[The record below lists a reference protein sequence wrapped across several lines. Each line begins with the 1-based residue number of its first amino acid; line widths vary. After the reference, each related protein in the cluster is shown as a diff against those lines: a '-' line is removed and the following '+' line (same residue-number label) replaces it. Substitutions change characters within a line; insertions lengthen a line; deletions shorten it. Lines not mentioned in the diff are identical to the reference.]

1 MGIIN
6 ILDAQTANMIAAGE
20 VVDRPASAL
29 KELLENAL
37 DAGAKRI
44 SVEIKGGGRA
54 FLRITDDGKGFYR
67 DDIPKALLRHATS
80 KIKNG
85 TDLNE
90 ILTFGFRGEAL
101 AAISSVSRMEI
112 ISRHADETV
121 GTRLTSDE
129 NGVVM
134 DDTGCPVGTTVIV
147 KDLFYNTPARQK
159 FLKRDMTETSA
170 CVSVASAAAIS
181 HPEVS
186 FTVSVEGERRFYTAG
201 DGRLLQAL
209 YAIYGKSFAGGL
221 IEVSYELDG
230 VKAHGYV
237 STPDNARGN
246 RGMQMFYVNGRSIRS
261 KTMQAALEEAFR
273 SYLPH
278 GRYPACVLFL
288 EIPCTLTDVN
298 VHPAKLE
305 IKFANE
311 RPVFSAVY
319 YAVKN
324 KLNENPTAEKPAEQT
339 SASEPA
345 PADTKP
351 AVSPELVQTPVSAE
365 RPAPVYTP
373 VSAPPKKE
381 EPPRRTFNARI
392 GEEDLDMQTMLR
404 FAQPTEEEARI
415 YGQKQEQAPTEQQV
429 QIDERPYHRLLGE
442 AYNAFLFVETKEEVL
457 VIDKHAAHERI
468 LYEKLASKKEVHT
481 QQLLS
486 PIPLTLADSDVA
498 NLCENAPYLAEFGFE
513 IEPFGSDTLLV
524 RAVPASL
531 ANTKDLK
538 SILERFASDLLGG
551 SRVSFAEKCDRALFT
566 VACKAALKAGIPNDK
581 AHNEWVVQQ
590 LMANPSLR
598 FCPHGR
604 PVMHALTR
612 KEIEGYF
619 DR

>member
-80 KIKNG
+80 KIRNG
-85 TDLNE
+85 DDLNE

-129 NGVVM
+129 NGIVM
-134 DDTGCPVGTTVIV
+134 DDTGCPIGTTVIV

-159 FLKRDMTETSA
+159 FLKKDMTETSA

-201 DGRLLQAL
+201 DGKLLQAL
-209 YAIYGKSFAGGL
+209 YAIYGKAFAGGL

-237 STPDNARGN
+237 TSPDHARGN
-246 RGMQMFYVNGRSIRS
+246 RGMQLFYVNGRSIRS

-288 EIPCTLTDVN
+288 EIPYGLTDVN

-324 KLNENPTAEKPAEQT
+324 KLNENPASVQEQPAQEAPAAETPAPQP
-339 SASEPA
+339 ASEPVQISASAVRSA
-345 PADTKP
+345 PTHIP
-351 AVSPELVQTPVSAE
+351 T
-365 RPAPVYTP
+365 YTP
-373 VSAPPKKE
+373 PKRE
-381 EPPRRTFNARI
+381 EPPRRTFDARI

-404 FAQPTEEEARI
+404 FAQPTEEEART
-415 YGQKQEQAPTEQQV
+415 YEQQKEEAQPVQV

-442 AYNAFLFVETKEEVL
+442 AYNAFLFVETKNEVL

-486 PIPLTLADSDVA
+486 PIPLTLADDDVA

-531 ANTKDLK
+531 ANTKDLR
-538 SILERFASDLLGG
+538 SILERFASDLTGG

-566 VACKAALKAGIPNDK
+566 VACKAALKAGIPNDA
-581 AHNEWVVQQ
+581 AHNEWVVEQ
-590 LMANPSLR
+590 LMENPALR

>member
-85 TDLNE
+85 DDLNE

-112 ISRHADETV
+112 ISRHVDETV

-129 NGVVM
+129 NGIVM
-134 DDTGCPVGTTVIV
+134 DDTGCPIGTTVIV

-159 FLKRDMTETSA
+159 FLKKDMTETSA

-201 DGRLLQAL
+201 DGKLLQAL
-209 YAIYGKSFAGGL
+209 YAIYGKAFAGGL

-237 STPDNARGN
+237 TSPDHARGN
-246 RGMQMFYVNGRSIRS
+246 RGMQLFYVNGRSIRS

-288 EIPCTLTDVN
+288 EIPYGLTDVN

-324 KLNENPTAEKPAEQT
+324 KLNENPASVQEQPAQEAPAAETPAPQP
-339 SASEPA
+339 ASEPVQFPASTVRSA
-345 PADTKP
+345 PT
-351 AVSPELVQTPVSAE
+351 
-365 RPAPVYTP
+365 YTP
-373 VSAPPKKE
+373 TYTPPKRE
-381 EPPRRTFNARI
+381 EPPRRTFDARI

-404 FAQPTEEEARI
+404 FAQPTEEEART
-415 YGQKQEQAPTEQQV
+415 YEQQKEKAQPVQV

-442 AYNAFLFVETKEEVL
+442 AYNAFLFVETKNEVL

-486 PIPLTLADSDVA
+486 PIPLTLADDDVA

-513 IEPFGSDTLLV
+513 IEPFGNDTLLV

-531 ANTKDLK
+531 ANTKDLRA
-538 SILERFASDLLGG
+538 ILERFASDLTGG
-551 SRVSFAEKCDRALFT
+551 SRISFAEKCDRALFT
-566 VACKAALKAGIPNDK
+566 VACKAALKAGIPNDA
-581 AHNEWVVQQ
+581 AHNEWVVEQ
-590 LMANPSLR
+590 LMENPALR

>member
-80 KIKNG
+80 KIRNG
-85 TDLNE
+85 DDLNE

-129 NGVVM
+129 NGIVM
-134 DDTGCPVGTTVIV
+134 DDTGCPIGTTVIV

-159 FLKRDMTETSA
+159 FLKKDMTETSA

-201 DGRLLQAL
+201 DGKLLQAL
-209 YAIYGKSFAGGL
+209 YAIYGKAFAGGL

-237 STPDNARGN
+237 TSPDHARGN
-246 RGMQMFYVNGRSIRS
+246 RGMQLFYVNGRSIRS

-288 EIPCTLTDVN
+288 EIPYGLTDVN

-324 KLNENPTAEKPAEQT
+324 KLNENPASVQEQPAQEAPAAETPAPQP
-339 SASEPA
+339 ASEPVQISASAVRSA
-345 PADTKP
+345 PTHIP
-351 AVSPELVQTPVSAE
+351 T
-365 RPAPVYTP
+365 YTP
-373 VSAPPKKE
+373 PKRE
-381 EPPRRTFNARI
+381 EPPRRTFDARI

-404 FAQPTEEEARI
+404 FAQPTEEEART
-415 YGQKQEQAPTEQQV
+415 YEQQKEEAQPVQV

-442 AYNAFLFVETKEEVL
+442 AYNAFLFVETKNEVL

-486 PIPLTLADSDVA
+486 PIPLTLADDDVA

-531 ANTKDLK
+531 ANTKDLR
-538 SILERFASDLLGG
+538 SILERFASDLTGG

-566 VACKAALKAGIPNDK
+566 VACKAALKAGIPNDA
-581 AHNEWVVQQ
+581 AHNEWVVEQ
-590 LMANPSLR
+590 LMENPALR
-598 FCPHGR
+598 FCLHGR

>member
-80 KIKNG
+80 KIRNG
-85 TDLNE
+85 DDLNE

-112 ISRHADETV
+112 ISRHVDETV

-129 NGVVM
+129 NGIVM
-134 DDTGCPVGTTVIV
+134 DDTGCPIGTTVIV

-159 FLKRDMTETSA
+159 FLKKDMTETSA

-201 DGRLLQAL
+201 DGKLLQAL
-209 YAIYGKSFAGGL
+209 YAIYGKAFAGGL

-237 STPDNARGN
+237 TSPDHARGN
-246 RGMQMFYVNGRSIRS
+246 RGMQLFYVNGRSIRS

-288 EIPCTLTDVN
+288 EIPYGLTDVN

-324 KLNENPTAEKPAEQT
+324 KLGENPASAQEQPAQETPAAET
-339 SASEPA
+339 PA
-345 PADTKP
+345 P
-351 AVSPELVQTPVSAE
+351 Q
-365 RPAPVYTP
+365 PAPEPMQISVSTVRSAPTYAPTYTP
-373 VSAPPKKE
+373 PKRE
-381 EPPRRTFNARI
+381 EPPRRTFDARI

-404 FAQPTEEEARI
+404 FAQPTAEEVRA
-415 YGQKQEQAPTEQQV
+415 QEQSKEDAQHAQM

-442 AYNAFLFVETKEEVL
+442 AYNAFLFVETKNEVL

-486 PIPLTLADSDVA
+486 PIPLTLADDDVA
-498 NLCENAPYLAEFGFE
+498 NLCENASYLAEFGFE

-531 ANTKDLK
+531 AHTKDLK
-538 SILERFASDLLGG
+538 SILERFASDLTSG

-566 VACKAALKAGIPNDK
+566 VACKAALKAGIPNDA
-581 AHNEWVVQQ
+581 AHNGWVVEQ
-590 LMANPSLR
+590 LMENPALR

>member
-80 KIKNG
+80 KIRNG
-85 TDLNE
+85 DDLNE

-129 NGVVM
+129 NGIVM

-159 FLKRDMTETSA
+159 FLKKDMTETSA

-201 DGRLLQAL
+201 DGKLLQAL
-209 YAIYGKSFAGGL
+209 YAIYGKAFAGGL

-237 STPDNARGN
+237 TSPDHARGN
-246 RGMQMFYVNGRSIRS
+246 RGMQLFYVNGRSIRS

-288 EIPCTLTDVN
+288 EIPYGLTDVN

-324 KLNENPTAEKPAEQT
+324 KLNENPASVQEQPAQEAPAAETPAPQ
-339 SASEPA
+339 SASEPVQIPASTVRSA
-345 PADTKP
+345 PT
-351 AVSPELVQTPVSAE
+351 
-365 RPAPVYTP
+365 YTP
-373 VSAPPKKE
+373 TYTPPKRE
-381 EPPRRTFNARI
+381 EPPRRTFDARI

-404 FAQPTEEEARI
+404 FAQPTEEEART
-415 YGQKQEQAPTEQQV
+415 YEQHKEEAQPVQV

-442 AYNAFLFVETKEEVL
+442 AYNAFLFVETKNEVL

-486 PIPLTLADSDVA
+486 PIPLTLADDDVA

-531 ANTKDLK
+531 ANTKDLR
-538 SILERFASDLLGG
+538 SILERFASDLTGG
-551 SRVSFAEKCDRALFT
+551 SRISFAEKCDRALFT
-566 VACKAALKAGIPNDK
+566 VACKAALKAGIPNDA
-581 AHNEWVVQQ
+581 AHNEWVVEQ
-590 LMANPSLR
+590 LMENPALR